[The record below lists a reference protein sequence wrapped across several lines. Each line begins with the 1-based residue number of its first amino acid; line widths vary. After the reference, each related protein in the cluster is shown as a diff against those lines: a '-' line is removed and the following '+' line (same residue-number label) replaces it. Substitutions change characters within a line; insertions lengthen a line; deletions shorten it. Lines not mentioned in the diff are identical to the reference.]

1 MVDEKNLGL
10 LKVSVDADK
19 NVTDLLNEDFL
30 NKFKE
35 KFDNV
40 RAINLVL
47 AVSNEG
53 SPDDLIILGHSSIQ
67 DSDDNKI
74 IIDTNA
80 QGIASGSDD
89 LMKKVLDIL

>member
-1 MVDEKNLGL
+1 MVDENKIGL
-10 LKVSVDADK
+10 LKVSVDAGK
-19 NVTDLLNEDFL
+19 NVTDLLDENFL
-30 NKFKE
+30 NKFKKE
-35 KFDNV
+35 FDNV

-47 AVSNEG
+47 AVSNEN
-53 SPDDLIILGHSSIQ
+53 SPEDLIILGHSSIQ

-80 QGIASGSDD
+80 QGISSGSDD